1 MFDPTVRLRLEKRAA
16 SHYPGGRQQRGLFE
30 RRLRRLLLHVGRVA
44 ILPEDTLSAQI
55 VAGGDA
61 IEVWGEAPQ
70 SSATIERT
78 SASLL
83 RNDEMA
89 SVPFRILIPMG

>member
-61 IEVWGEAPQ
+61 IEVWGEAPLIAEAPQ

-78 SASLL
+78 SA
-83 RNDEMA
+83 
-89 SVPFRILIPMG
+89 